1 MHAEEFG
8 PYLVYEQIGAGGM
21 ATVHRA
27 VKRGIEG
34 FERTVALKRL
44 LPHLAAD
51 DTFVRSF
58 IREARL
64 AALLNHTNIAQIHDL
79 GRIDDTYYIAMDLV
93 SGVDLRLLLGRLSG
107 TIGPMPVAHT
117 LNVIAQVCAGLD
129 HAHNARGTA
138 GEPLHVVHRD
148 ISPANLIVG
157 HDGLVKIIDFGIARA
172 ATASRRTATGTLKGK
187 FSYMAPETIAGHSDA
202 RSDLFAV
209 GAVAY
214 ELLTARP
221 LFKGL
226 TDMETLEQVRHREVP
241 PPSTINVSV
250 EPGVDELVL
259 TALAKDPEAR
269 WRSASRMRTEIDR
282 LIARYGHRASNGEV
296 HGWIDWAMRQPLPLE
311 SGVLDLAHLSGEAP
325 IPIEHTPPPPQPRSD
340 PAHARTLQPGEV
352 SSGSGHAA
360 LPATQA
366 ADPPRTTLPG
376 WGMPAPRRPITG
388 QEMYAW
394 NGPVPAPVPPSASRP
409 AVGTMPPPN
418 PPAAAARRGGGR
430 DALAIALLCV
440 AVALIAFLVA
450 SQFV

>member
-1 MHAEEFG
+1 MHVEEFG

-27 VKRGIEG
+27 IKRGIEG
-34 FERTVALKRL
+34 FERSVALKRL

-51 DTFVRSF
+51 ETFVRSF
-58 IREARL
+58 VREARL

-79 GRIDDTYYIAMDLV
+79 GRIDDTYYIAMDLIT
-93 SGVDLRLLLGRLSG
+93 GVDLRLLLGRLAG
-107 TIGPMPVAHT
+107 TIGPMPVAHA
-117 LNVIAQVCAGLD
+117 LNVIAQVCSGLD
-129 HAHNARGTA
+129 HAHNARDPGGA
-138 GEPLHVVHRD
+138 PLGVVHRD

-172 ATASRRTATGTLKGK
+172 ASSSRRTATGTLKGK
-187 FSYMAPETIAGHSDA
+187 FSYMAPETVAGHSDA

-221 LFKGL
+221 LFKGE
-226 TDMETLEQVRHREVP
+226 TDMETLEQIRHRDVP

-250 EPGVDELVL
+250 EPGVDALVL

-269 WRSASRMRTEIDR
+269 WRSAARMRAEIDR

-325 IPIEHTPPPPQPRSD
+325 IPIERTPVRVASD

-352 SSGSGHAA
+352 SSGSGYAA
-360 LPATQA
+360 LPATPE
-366 ADPPRTTLPG
+366 PPRTTLPG
-376 WGMPAPRRPITG
+376 WGMPAPPPAITA
-388 QEMYAW
+388 QAMYGW
-394 NGPVPAPVPPSASRP
+394 NGPVPAPLPPSDSRP
-409 AVGTMPPPN
+409 AAGTLPPPDA
-418 PPAAAARRGGGR
+418 PIAAAPARRGGAR
-430 DALAIALLCV
+430 DVLAIALLCV